1 MLFERRRPTND
12 LARKVE
18 GLQVEA
24 LQCMIP
30 GEASIPLNQA
40 GDLLLRA
47 GDPMGALELYG
58 QAVDSLVEADRF
70 EAAIGLCNKI
80 IRTVPHVVRTRCT
93 LAWLSIGA
101 GFTGELPVRVG
112 EYVTAAEKTGR
123 ETIALHHVRQMSH
136 MVDAHDIRIVLG
148 EYLLY
153 LGDDMAANQLFGEV
167 YRERN
172 TGVQRSIEQEDRWR
186 GVRQAALL
194 NGRRK
199 NTTMVA

>member
-1 MLFERRRPTND
+1 MLFERRRPNND
-12 LARKVE
+12 LARRVE

-30 GEASIPLNQA
+30 GEAATPLNQA

-58 QAVDSLVEADRF
+58 QAVDSLIEADRF

-80 IRTVPHVVRTRCT
+80 IRTVPQVVRARCT

-112 EYVTAAEKTGR
+112 EYVSAAERTGR
-123 ETIALHHVRQMSH
+123 EMFALRHLRQMADL
-136 MVDAHDIRIVLG
+136 VDVHDVRILLG

-153 LGDDMAANQLFGEV
+153 LGDDVAANNLFGDV
-167 YRERN
+167 YNERN
-172 TGVQRSIEQEDRWR
+172 SGQQRTIDIEERWR
-186 GVRQAALL
+186 GVREAALL
-194 NGRRK
+194 NMRK
-199 NTTMVA
+199 PTAAMA